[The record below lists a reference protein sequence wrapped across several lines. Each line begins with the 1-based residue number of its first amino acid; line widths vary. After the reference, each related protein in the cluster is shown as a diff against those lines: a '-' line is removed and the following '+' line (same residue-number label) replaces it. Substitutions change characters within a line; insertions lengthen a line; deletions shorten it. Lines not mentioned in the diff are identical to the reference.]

1 MEGNP
6 AGSGRR
12 RSREGTQTDR
22 ARIVCQHGKQPVRCQ
37 RRDVPRI
44 KRVCGRRSEFLDA
57 NDNTSRKA
65 RGEERNGYSS
75 GGSKQSQSNRAE
87 NSGNVAQSINS
98 GGRGLDRSSG
108 AKPLRPAAAF
118 PFS

>member
-1 MEGNP
+1 MEGKR
-6 AGSGRR
+6 AGRGRR
-12 RSREGTQTDR
+12 RSHETTATDR

-37 RRDVPRI
+37 RRDVPPI

-75 GGSKQSQSNRAE
+75 GVSKHSQSNRAE
-87 NSGNVAQSINS
+87 NSGTVAESMSWSPRTRQERES
-98 GGRGLDRSSG
+98 
-108 AKPLRPAAAF
+108 
-118 PFS
+118 